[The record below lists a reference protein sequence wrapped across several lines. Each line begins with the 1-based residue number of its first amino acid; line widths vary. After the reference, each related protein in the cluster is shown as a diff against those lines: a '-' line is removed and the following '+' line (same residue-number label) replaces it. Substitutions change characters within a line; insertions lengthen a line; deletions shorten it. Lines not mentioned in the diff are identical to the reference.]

1 MKTYRISNSPSSKIC
16 SIKMSGASAK
26 LVKAIAQAELILE
39 NLDDKDPVATTLK
52 TMMAEAQQS
61 QKRLDRLIK
70 RADATEE
77 NLFKTN
83 KTLETITKSLMRFVP
98 QTVVDVLMK
107 GGADVEQ
114 VAEIRRRNLTVFFS
128 DIKGFSTIASR
139 HEPETMARLL
149 MDYFTSMSEICSK
162 YGGTLDQFI
171 GDAMVIFFGDPKTNG
186 TRQDAVSAVEMA
198 LEMQDTLTGL
208 RVKWKAEGI
217 AANIHVRMGISTG
230 YCHVGNFGSLTRLH
244 YTAIGNAVN
253 EAARL
258 EEMADPDTIIIS
270 ADTNALVA
278 DAISTEAIGPAAL
291 KGRDHPVELFRVTA
305 RRDQAL
311 SQVISV
317 ASDGFNLVVDKDA
330 LKDKDAAVAALLD
343 AADQI
348 KKNS

>member
-1 MKTYRISNSPSSKIC
+1 
-16 SIKMSGASAK
+16 
-26 LVKAIAQAELILE
+26 
-39 NLDDKDPVATTLK
+39 
-52 TMMAEAQQS
+52 
-61 QKRLDRLIK
+61 
-70 RADATEE
+70 
-77 NLFKTN
+77 
-83 KTLETITKSLMRFVP
+83 LMRFVP

-149 MDYFTSMSEICSK
+149 MDYFTAMSEICTK

-186 TRQDAVSAVEMA
+186 ARQDAIAAVEMA
-198 LEMQDTLTGL
+198 LDMQDSLKGL
-208 RVKWKAEGI
+208 RAKWKAEGI
-217 AANIHVRMGISTG
+217 TANIHVRMGISTG

-258 EEMADPDTIIIS
+258 ETLAEPDTIIIS
-270 ADTNALVA
+270 ADTNALVSE
-278 DAISTEAIGPAAL
+278 AIKTDGIGPADL
-291 KGRDHPVELFRVTA
+291 KGRDHPVELFRVTE
-305 RRDQAL
+305 RRDIQL
-311 SQVISV
+311 NQVISV
-317 ASDGFNLVVDKDA
+317 SGDGFNILVDKTV
-330 LKDKDAAVAALLD
+330 LQDKDAAVAALLD

-348 KKNS
+348 KQNN

>member
-1 MKTYRISNSPSSKIC
+1 
-16 SIKMSGASAK
+16 MSGASVK
-26 LVKAIAQAELILE
+26 LMKAIAQAELLLAD
-39 NLDDKDPVATTLK
+39 LDDQDPTAIALK
-52 TMMAEAQQS
+52 AMMVEAQQN
-61 QKRLDRLIK
+61 QRRLDRLIK

-114 VAEIRRRNLTVFFS
+114 VAAIRRRNLTVFFS

-149 MDYFTSMSEICSK
+149 MDYFTAMSEICTK

-198 LEMQDTLTGL
+198 LDMQDCLKGL
-208 RVKWKAEGI
+208 RAKWKAEGI
-217 AANIHVRMGISTG
+217 TANIHVRMGISTG

-258 EEMADPDTIIIS
+258 EAMADPDTIIIS

-291 KGRDHPVELFRVTA
+291 KGRDHPVELFRVMS

-311 SQVISV
+311 NQMIYVV
-317 ASDGFNLVVDKDA
+317 GDGFNIVVDKYA
-330 LKDKDAAVAALLD
+330 LKDKDVAVAALLD

-348 KKNS
+348 KKTRS

>member
-1 MKTYRISNSPSSKIC
+1 
-16 SIKMSGASAK
+16 MSGASAK
-26 LVKAIAQAELILE
+26 FLKVIAQAEALLAR
-39 NLDDKDPVATTLK
+39 LDDQDPMAITLK
-52 TMMAEAQQS
+52 TMMTEAQQS

-149 MDYFTSMSEICSK
+149 MDYFTAMSEICTK

-171 GDAMVIFFGDPKTNG
+171 GDAMVIFFGDPKSNG
-186 TRQDAVSAVEMA
+186 ARQDAIAAVEMA
-198 LEMQDTLTGL
+198 LDMQDSLKGL

-217 AANIHVRMGISTG
+217 TANIHVRMGISTG

-258 EEMADPDTIIIS
+258 ETLAEPDTIIIS
-270 ADTNALVA
+270 ADTNTLVSE
-278 DAISTEAIGPAAL
+278 AIKTVGIGPADL
-291 KGRDHPVELFRVTA
+291 KGRDHPVELFRVTE
-305 RRDQAL
+305 RRDIQL
-311 SQVISV
+311 NQVISV
-317 ASDGFNLVVDKDA
+317 SGDGFNILVDKTV
-330 LKDKDAAVAALLD
+330 LQDKDAAVAALLD

-348 KKNS
+348 KQNN

>member
-1 MKTYRISNSPSSKIC
+1 
-16 SIKMSGASAK
+16 MSGASAK
-26 LVKAIAQAELILE
+26 FLKAIAQAEALLAR
-39 NLDDKDPVATTLK
+39 LDDQDPMAITLK
-52 TMMAEAQQS
+52 TMMTEAQQS

-149 MDYFTSMSEICSK
+149 MDYFTAMSEICTK

-171 GDAMVIFFGDPKTNG
+171 GDAMVIFFGDPKSNG
-186 TRQDAVSAVEMA
+186 ARQDAIAAVEMA
-198 LEMQDTLTGL
+198 LDMQDSLKGL
-208 RVKWKAEGI
+208 RAKWKAEGI
-217 AANIHVRMGISTG
+217 TANIHVRMGISTG

-258 EEMADPDTIIIS
+258 ETLAEPDTIIIS
-270 ADTNALVA
+270 ADTNALVSE
-278 DAISTEAIGPAAL
+278 AIKTDGIGPADL
-291 KGRDHPVELFRVTA
+291 KGRDHPVELFRVTE
-305 RRDQAL
+305 RRDIQL
-311 SQVISV
+311 NQVISV
-317 ASDGFNLVVDKDA
+317 SGDGFNILVDKTV
-330 LKDKDAAVAALLD
+330 LQDKDAAVAALLD

-348 KKNS
+348 KQNN

>member
-1 MKTYRISNSPSSKIC
+1 
-16 SIKMSGASAK
+16 MSGASAK
-26 LVKAIAQAELILE
+26 FLKAIAQAEALLAR
-39 NLDDKDPVATTLK
+39 LDDQDPMAITLK
-52 TMMAEAQQS
+52 TMMTEAQQS

-149 MDYFTSMSEICSK
+149 MDYFTAMSEICTK

-171 GDAMVIFFGDPKTNG
+171 GDAMVIFFGDPKSNG
-186 TRQDAVSAVEMA
+186 ARQDAIAAVEMA
-198 LEMQDTLTGL
+198 LDMQDSLKGL
-208 RVKWKAEGI
+208 RAKWKAEGI
-217 AANIHVRMGISTG
+217 TANIHVRMGISTG

-258 EEMADPDTIIIS
+258 ETLAEPDTIIIS
-270 ADTNALVA
+270 ADTNALVSE
-278 DAISTEAIGPAAL
+278 AIKTDGIGPADL
-291 KGRDHPVELFRVTA
+291 KGRDHPVELFRVTE
-305 RRDQAL
+305 RRYIQL
-311 SQVISV
+311 NQVISV
-317 ASDGFNLVVDKDA
+317 SGDGFNILVDKTV
-330 LKDKDAAVAALLD
+330 LQDKDAAVAALLD

-348 KKNS
+348 KQNN

>member
-1 MKTYRISNSPSSKIC
+1 
-16 SIKMSGASAK
+16 MSGASAK
-26 LVKAIAQAELILE
+26 FLKAIAEAEALLAR
-39 NLDDKDPVATTLK
+39 LDDKDPMAITLK
-52 TMMAEAQQS
+52 TMMTEAQQS

-149 MDYFTSMSEICSK
+149 MDYFTAMSEICSK

-171 GDAMVIFFGDPKTNG
+171 GDAMVIFFGDPKSNG
-186 TRQDAVSAVEMA
+186 ARQDAIAAVEMA
-198 LEMQDTLTGL
+198 LDMQDSLKGL
-208 RVKWKAEGI
+208 RAKWKAEGI
-217 AANIHVRMGISTG
+217 TANIHVRMGISTG

-258 EEMADPDTIIIS
+258 ETLAEPDTIIIS
-270 ADTNALVA
+270 ADTNALVSE
-278 DAISTEAIGPAAL
+278 AIKTDGIGPADL
-291 KGRDHPVELFRVTA
+291 KGRDHPVELFRVTE
-305 RRDQAL
+305 RRDIQL
-311 SQVISV
+311 NQVISV
-317 ASDGFNLVVDKDA
+317 SGDGFNILVDKTV
-330 LKDKDAAVAALLD
+330 LQDKDAAVAALLD

-348 KKNS
+348 KQNN

>member
-1 MKTYRISNSPSSKIC
+1 
-16 SIKMSGASAK
+16 MSGASAK
-26 LVKAIAQAELILE
+26 FLKAIAQAEALLAR
-39 NLDDKDPVATTLK
+39 LDDQDPIAITLK
-52 TMMAEAQQS
+52 TMMTEAQQS

-149 MDYFTSMSEICSK
+149 MDYFTAMSEICNK

-171 GDAMVIFFGDPKTNG
+171 GDAMVIFFGDPKSNG
-186 TRQDAVSAVEMA
+186 ARQDAIAAVEMA
-198 LEMQDTLTGL
+198 LDMQDSLKGL
-208 RVKWKAEGI
+208 RAKWKAEGI
-217 AANIHVRMGISTG
+217 TANIHVRMGISTG

-258 EEMADPDTIIIS
+258 ETLAEPDTIIIS
-270 ADTNALVA
+270 ADTNALVSE
-278 DAISTEAIGPAAL
+278 AIKTDGIGPADL
-291 KGRDHPVELFRVTA
+291 KGRDHPVELFRVTE
-305 RRDQAL
+305 RRDIQL
-311 SQVISV
+311 NQVISV
-317 ASDGFNLVVDKDA
+317 SGDGFNILVDKTF
-330 LKDKDAAVAALLD
+330 LQDKDAAVAALLD

-348 KKNS
+348 KQNN

>member
-1 MKTYRISNSPSSKIC
+1 
-16 SIKMSGASAK
+16 MSGASAK
-26 LVKAIAQAELILE
+26 FLKAIAQAEALLAR
-39 NLDDKDPVATTLK
+39 LDDQDPMAITLK
-52 TMMAEAQQS
+52 TMMTEAQQS

-149 MDYFTSMSEICSK
+149 MDYFTAMSEICTK

-171 GDAMVIFFGDPKTNG
+171 GDAMVIFFGDPKSNG
-186 TRQDAVSAVEMA
+186 ARQDAIAAVEMA
-198 LEMQDTLTGL
+198 LDMQDSLKGL

-217 AANIHVRMGISTG
+217 TANIHVRMGISTG

-258 EEMADPDTIIIS
+258 ETLAEPDTIIIS
-270 ADTNALVA
+270 ADTNALVSE
-278 DAISTEAIGPAAL
+278 AIKTDGIGPADL
-291 KGRDHPVELFRVTA
+291 KGRDHPVELFRVTE
-305 RRDQAL
+305 RRDIQL
-311 SQVISV
+311 NQVISV
-317 ASDGFNLVVDKDA
+317 SGDGFNILVDKTV
-330 LKDKDAAVAALLD
+330 LQDKDAAVAALLD

-348 KKNS
+348 KQNN

>member
-1 MKTYRISNSPSSKIC
+1 
-16 SIKMSGASAK
+16 MSGASAK
-26 LVKAIAQAELILE
+26 FLKAFAQAEALLAR
-39 NLDDKDPVATTLK
+39 LDDQDPIAITLK
-52 TMMAEAQQS
+52 TMMTEAQQS

-149 MDYFTSMSEICSK
+149 MDYFTAMSEICTK

-171 GDAMVIFFGDPKTNG
+171 GDAMVIFFGDPKSNG
-186 TRQDAVSAVEMA
+186 ARQDAIAAVEMA
-198 LEMQDTLTGL
+198 LDMQDSLKGL
-208 RVKWKAEGI
+208 RAKWKAEGI
-217 AANIHVRMGISTG
+217 TANIHVRMGISTG

-258 EEMADPDTIIIS
+258 ETLAEPDTIIIS
-270 ADTNALVA
+270 ADTNTLVSE
-278 DAISTEAIGPAAL
+278 AIKTDGIGPADL
-291 KGRDHPVELFRVTA
+291 KGRDHLVELFRVTE
-305 RRDQAL
+305 RRDIQL
-311 SQVISV
+311 NQVISV
-317 ASDGFNLVVDKDA
+317 SGDGFNILVDKTF
-330 LKDKDAAVAALLD
+330 LQDKDAAVAALLD

-348 KKNS
+348 KQNN

>member
-1 MKTYRISNSPSSKIC
+1 
-16 SIKMSGASAK
+16 MSGASAK
-26 LVKAIAQAELILE
+26 FLKAIAQAEALLAR
-39 NLDDKDPVATTLK
+39 LDDQDPMAITLK
-52 TMMAEAQQS
+52 TMMTEAQQS

-149 MDYFTSMSEICSK
+149 MDYFTAMSEICSK

-171 GDAMVIFFGDPKTNG
+171 GDAMVIFFGDPKSNG
-186 TRQDAVSAVEMA
+186 ARQDAIAAVEMA
-198 LEMQDTLTGL
+198 LDMQDSLKGL
-208 RVKWKAEGI
+208 RAKWKAEGI
-217 AANIHVRMGISTG
+217 TANIHVRMGISTG

-258 EEMADPDTIIIS
+258 ETLAEPDTIIIS
-270 ADTNALVA
+270 ADTNALVSE
-278 DAISTEAIGPAAL
+278 AIKTDGIGPADL
-291 KGRDHPVELFRVTA
+291 KGRDHPVELFRVTE
-305 RRDQAL
+305 RRDIQL
-311 SQVISV
+311 NQVISV
-317 ASDGFNLVVDKDA
+317 SGDGFNILVDKTV
-330 LKDKDAAVAALLD
+330 LQDKDAAVAALLD

-348 KKNS
+348 KQNN

>member
-1 MKTYRISNSPSSKIC
+1 
-16 SIKMSGASAK
+16 MSGASSK
-26 LVKAIAQAELILE
+26 FLKAIAEAEALLAR
-39 NLDDKDPVATTLK
+39 LDDQDPMAITLK
-52 TMMAEAQQS
+52 TMMTEAQQS

-149 MDYFTSMSEICSK
+149 MDYFTAMSEICTK

-171 GDAMVIFFGDPKTNG
+171 GDAMVIFFGDPKSNG
-186 TRQDAVSAVEMA
+186 ARQDAIAAVEMA
-198 LEMQDTLTGL
+198 LDMQDSLKGL

-217 AANIHVRMGISTG
+217 TANIHVRMGISTG

-258 EEMADPDTIIIS
+258 ETLAEPDTIIIS
-270 ADTNALVA
+270 ADTNALVSE
-278 DAISTEAIGPAAL
+278 AIKTDGIGPADL
-291 KGRDHPVELFRVTA
+291 KGRDHPVELFRVTE
-305 RRDQAL
+305 RRDIQL
-311 SQVISV
+311 NQVISV
-317 ASDGFNLVVDKDA
+317 SGDGFNILVDKTV
-330 LKDKDAAVAALLD
+330 LQDKDAAVAALLD

-348 KKNS
+348 KQNN